1 MPQTEKQETHRPG
14 VWKQQNKSH
23 KNGRHRSNRE
33 IQSMAKGKV
42 SIKVITKC
50 RKKEV
55 SREERR
61 HLMKQKRKAKRE
73 ESIGIKRS
81 IGSEDKPPILVLV
94 HSPHGYVN
102 VKPVLELF
110 KNCSENVSFGNDM
123 NEHVSKDGSGI
134 VNVSKDGS
142 GIVNVSEDRPGIV
155 NVSIPKFKIR
165 YQFIHIADGDL
176 FGLMDAAKVADLLLL
191 VHSLGTDAEDDLLAK
206 DPRLNAIYFHF
217 LPTTIHV
224 VNGLDGIPI
233 KRRAEIKKNVL
244 KAIQTRFPDEKLH
257 TVDGASDAMQ
267 FLHILGNCKRKINA
281 YKKNRAQIL
290 AENLEFIP
298 QNFGVS
304 NLGDNPSEGVKLDNS
319 PSEETMGKLV
329 VSGYVR
335 SRTLSANSL
344 VHIPGFGDFQME
356 MIECSPDPH
365 PICKRSSA
373 KAMDTGNGRR
383 LVEKSDPM
391 VQEPLEFENEP
402 DPMEGEQSYPT
413 AQEIAAA
420 AEEVRLR
427 KKKIKKVTAGTSDY
441 QAAWIVDN
449 EDGNDSDSDHDSEH
463 DSEFDEDD
471 NEMNLEP
478 KDENEFDNESDNGNE
493 SDNESLMTTNDDA
506 ITTCE
511 DNDERYDEKIDI
523 DAEAEEL
530 KKMKEARE
538 NQLFPDEVDTPMDI
552 PARIR
557 FARYRGLQSFSH
569 SDWDPK
575 ENLPS
580 DYSRIFQFE
589 HFTRTKSRLFKE
601 IKSADR
607 KSPDENVAATSGMY
621 VHVTLINVPVSVYNY
636 FKNNPFKPVV
646 IFSLLPHEQRMSLL
660 NFVLHKSASYAGAI
674 KSKERLI
681 FHVGCRRFSAT
692 PIFSSHTNGKK
703 FKYEKFLK
711 EDDVTVASVYAPIT
725 FPPASVVVFK
735 ESPTG
740 VAEVSQFGCH
750 SENGRQSEPGSESDK
765 KVRFDPQ
772 SDHYGTGS
780 GIKSDRN
787 LTGSGLKSDRNLTGN
802 EVKLVATGSLLSVD
816 PDRLVIKR
824 IVLSGHPFKI
834 NRRSAVIRYMFYN
847 KEDIL
852 WFKPVQLRT
861 KFGRKGHIKE
871 SLGTHGHMKVGFD
884 RPIHSMDTV
893 LMNLYKRIFPK
904 WTYDPFVRE
913 PNFLDHFLQEEME
926 D

>member
-14 VWKQQNKSH
+14 IWKQQNKSH

-42 SIKVITKC
+42 SIKVVTKC
-50 RKKEV
+50 KKKELN
-55 SREERR
+55 RDQRR
-61 HLMKQKRKAKRE
+61 HLMKQKRQSRRE
-73 ESIGIKRS
+73 ETIAIKRS
-81 IGSEDKPPILVLV
+81 IGSENKPPILVLV

-102 VKPVLELF
+102 VKPILELF
-110 KNCSENVSFGNDM
+110 KNCSEDVSFGNGKS
-123 NEHVSKDGSGI
+123 EHVSKDRPGI
-134 VNVSKDGS
+134 VHVSK
-142 GIVNVSEDRPGIV
+142 DRPGIV
-155 NVSIPKFKIR
+155 HVSIPKFKLR
-165 YQFIHIADGDL
+165 YQFIHTADGDL

-191 VHSLGTDAEDDLLAK
+191 VHSLGTDPEDDLLAK
-206 DPRLNAIYFHF
+206 DQRLSAIYFHF

-224 VNGLDGIPI
+224 VNGLDGVPV
-233 KRRAEIKKNVL
+233 KRRAEIKKNVF
-244 KAIQTRFPDEKLH
+244 KAIETRFPDEKLH
-257 TVDGASDAMQ
+257 TIDGASDALQ

-290 AENLEFIP
+290 AENFEFIP
-298 QNFGVS
+298 QNFGLS
-304 NLGDNPSEGVKLDNS
+304 QLGDNPSQGMELEGVKLGNG
-319 PSEETMGKLV
+319 PSGETMGKLI

-335 SRTLSANSL
+335 NRTLSANSL
-344 VHIPGFGDFQME
+344 LHIPGFGDFQME
-356 MIECSPDPH
+356 MIESSPDPH
-365 PICKRSSA
+365 PISKRSSA
-373 KAMDTGNGRR
+373 KAMDIENGRT
-383 LVEKSDPM
+383 LLQKSDPM

-413 AQEIAAA
+413 AEEIAAA

-427 KKKIKKVTAGTSDY
+427 KKKIKKVAAGTSDY

-449 EDGNDSDSDHDSEH
+449 ESDHENGNESDNENGNESDHE
-463 DSEFDEDD
+463 SEFDTEYDEDD

-478 KDENEFDNESDNGNE
+478 KDEENEFDNESDH
-493 SDNESLMTTNDDA
+493 DNESLMTTNDGA

-538 NQLFPDEVDTPMDI
+538 NQLFPDEVDTPMDV

-589 HFTRTKSRLFKE
+589 HFPRTKARLLKE
-601 IKSADR
+601 LKSADR
-607 KSPDENVAATSGMY
+607 KSPDESVGAPPGTFA
-621 VHVTLINVPVSVYNY
+621 HVTLINVPISVYNH
-636 FKNNPFKPVV
+636 FKNNPLKPMV
-646 IFSLLPHEQRMSLL
+646 IFSLLAHEQRMSVL
-660 NFVLHKSASYAGAI
+660 NFVLHKSPSYAGVI

-692 PIFSSHTNGKK
+692 PIFSAHTNGNK
-703 FKYEKFLK
+703 FKYERFLK

-740 VAEVSQFGCH
+740 VAEVSQFGC
-750 SENGRQSEPGSESDK
+750 QSESGFETSDK
-765 KVRFDPQ
+765 RVRFDSQ
-772 SDHYGTGS
+772 SDQ
-780 GIKSDRN
+780 N
-787 LTGSGLKSDRNLTGN
+787 LTGSGLKSDRYPTGSGVKSGQN
-802 EVKLVATGSLLSVD
+802 STGSGLKLVATGSLLSVD

-847 KEDIL
+847 KEDIN

-861 KFGRKGHIKE
+861 KFGRKGHIMD
-871 SLGTHGHMKVGFD
+871 SLGTHGHMKVTFD
-884 RPIHSMDTV
+884 TPINSMDTI
-893 LMNLYKRIFPK
+893 LMNLYKRVFPK

-913 PNFLDHFLQEEME
+913 PQILDHFDEEME

>member
-1 MPQTEKQETHRPG
+1 MPQTGKQETHRPG

-23 KNGRHRSNRE
+23 KTGRHKSNRE
-33 IQSMAKGKV
+33 IQSLTKGRV
-42 SIKVITKC
+42 SIKVVTKC
-50 RKKEV
+50 KKKGM

-61 HLMKQKRKAKRE
+61 HFMRQKRKARRE
-73 ESIGIKRS
+73 ESIGKKRS
-81 IGSEDKPPILVLV
+81 VGSENKPPILVLV
-94 HSPHGYVN
+94 HSPHGFVN
-102 VKPVLELF
+102 VKPILELL
-110 KNCSENVSFGNDM
+110 KSCSGDSAND
-123 NEHVSKDGSGI
+123 NEHVSEGT
-134 VNVSKDGS
+134 
-142 GIVNVSEDRPGIV
+142 VNVSEGTFNVSKETFNVPENRPGIV
-155 NVSIPKFKIR
+155 HVSVPKLKLR
-165 YQFIHIADGDL
+165 YQLIHISDGDL

-191 VHSLGTDAEDDLLAK
+191 VHSLGTDSEDDLLAK
-206 DPRLNAIYFHF
+206 DHLLNAIYFHF

-224 VNGLDGIPI
+224 VNGLDGVPL
-233 KRRAEIKKNVL
+233 KRRAEIKKNIS
-244 KAIQTRFPDEKLH
+244 KAIETRFPDEKLH
-257 TVDGASDAMQ
+257 TIDGASDAMQ

-290 AENLEFIP
+290 AENFQFFP
-298 QNFGVS
+298 QNFGIS
-304 NLGDNPSEGVKLDNS
+304 KSGNG
-319 PSEETMGKLV
+319 PSEETVGKLV

-335 SRTLSANSL
+335 NRTLSANSL

-356 MIECSPDPH
+356 MIEFSPDPH
-365 PICKRSSA
+365 PISKRSSA
-373 KAMDTGNGRR
+373 KAMDTGNGKT
-383 LVEKSDPM
+383 LIQKSDPM

-413 AQEIAAA
+413 AEEIAAA

-449 EDGNDSDSDHDSEH
+449 ESDNEDDNESDNEDGNESEN
-463 DSEFDEDD
+463 DSEFDGDE

-478 KDENEFDNESDNGNE
+478 KDGGNEFDNESDHDNE
-493 SDNESLMTTNDDA
+493 SDQDNESLMTTNDDA

-511 DNDERYDEKIDI
+511 ENDERYDEKIDI

-538 NQLFPDEVDTPMDI
+538 NQLFPDEVDTPMDV
-552 PARIR
+552 PARVR

-589 HFTRTKSRLFKE
+589 NFPRAKARLLKELKSSDQ
-601 IKSADR
+601 KSSDQ
-607 KSPDENVAATSGMY
+607 KSSDQKNAGASPGLYA
-621 VHVTLINVPVSVYNY
+621 HVTLTDVPVSVYSH
-636 FKNNPFKPVV
+636 FKNNPLKPMVV
-646 IFSLLPHEQRMSLL
+646 ISLLPHEQRMSVL
-660 NFVLHKSASYAGAI
+660 NIILHKSASYTGVI
-674 KSKERLI
+674 RSKEKLI

-692 PIFSSHTNGKK
+692 PVFSSHTNGTK
-703 FKYEKFLK
+703 FKYERFLND
-711 EDDVTVASVYAPIT
+711 DDVTVASLYAPIT

-735 ESPTG
+735 QSPSMDGFQSGSGNGSQSGNECES
-740 VAEVSQFGCH
+740 H
-750 SENGRQSEPGSESDK
+750 SGSGIDK
-765 KVRFDPQ
+765 RVRFDSQ
-772 SDHYGTGS
+772 SDQNS
-780 GIKSDRN
+780 
-787 LTGSGLKSDRNLTGN
+787 TGN
-802 EVKLVATGSLLSVD
+802 GVKLVATGSLLSVD
-816 PDRLVIKR
+816 PDRLIIKR

-847 KEDIL
+847 KEDIN

-871 SLGTHGHMKVGFD
+871 SLGTHGHMKVAFD
-884 RPIHSMDTV
+884 RPINSMDTV
-893 LMNLYKRIFPK
+893 LMNLYKRVFPK

-913 PNFLDHFLQEEME
+913 PKVLNYFDEEEME